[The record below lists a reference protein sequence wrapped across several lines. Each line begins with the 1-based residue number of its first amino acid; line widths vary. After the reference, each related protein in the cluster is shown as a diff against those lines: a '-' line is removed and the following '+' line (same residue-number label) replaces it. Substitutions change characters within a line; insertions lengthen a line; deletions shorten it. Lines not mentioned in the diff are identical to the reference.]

1 MPIPNPYRGLRGLP
15 TDVWIIFATTLVNRA
30 GMMALPFLVLYL
42 TRYLHVSAPL
52 AGLAVSAYG
61 IGGLVTAPI
70 AGRLA
75 DRVGPFAVM
84 RASLALT
91 GVILLIIPLAHSL
104 VVVMALTFLWAV
116 VADAARPATMSALT
130 DTTRPEQRKAAIAVN
145 RLAINLGMSVGPA
158 LGGFLAQISFP
169 LLFVVDGATS
179 LAAAAVLST
188 LLWVRKRSTRN
199 GPASPRDW
207 RRALRYSPK
216 TSVRLARSHG
226 AHVLR
231 DRGAATNLVF
241 TQHQGAM
248 PLYLVRDLH
257 YTEAFYGGLFV
268 LNTLII
274 VAIEVPLNIAM
285 AHWDMRR
292 TLALAIALVAIG
304 FGALGLARTP
314 LAIAGT
320 VVIWTFGEMIFFP
333 TSTAYVSELAPAGR
347 TGEYMGAF
355 SATFSLALIV
365 GPWMGATLLDRV
377 RRRSDLDRHAGLR
390 TRRIDARPQS
400 RERARRAS
408 SAATPE

>member
-1 MPIPNPYRGLRGLP
+1 VPIPNPYRGLRGLP
-15 TDVWIIFATTLVNRA
+15 ADVWIIFATALVNRA

-52 AGLAVSAYG
+52 AGFAISAYG
-61 IGGLVTAPI
+61 IGGLVTSPM

-75 DRVGPFAVM
+75 DRIGPFAVL

-91 GVILLIIPLAHSL
+91 GLILLIIPLVHSFI
-104 VVVMALTFLWAV
+104 VVVGLTFLWAV

-145 RLAINLGMSVGPA
+145 RLAVNLGMSVGPA

-188 LLWVRKRSTRN
+188 LLWMRRRSGGRA
-199 GPASPRDW
+199 GPQHVVAA
-207 RRALRYSPK
+207 RAALFGK
-216 TSVRLARSHG
+216 NSV
-226 AHVLR
+226 VWR
-231 DRGAATNLVF
+231 DRTALTFFATSFLMNLVF
-241 TQHQGAM
+241 SQHQGAM
-248 PLYLVRDLH
+248 PLYIVRDLH
-257 YTEAFYGGLFV
+257 YPEAFYGGLFV

-285 AHWDMRR
+285 AHWNLRR
-292 TLALAIALVAIG
+292 TLALAIVLVAIG
-304 FGALGLARTP
+304 FGALGAAQTP

-333 TSTAYVSELAPAGR
+333 TSTAYVSELAPPGR
-347 TGEYMGAF
+347 TGEYMGGFA
-355 SATFSLALIV
+355 STFSLALIV
-365 GPWMGATLLDRV
+365 GPWMGAALLDR
-377 RRRSDLDRHAGLR
+377 AGGTVTWTIMFGCGMVAATLALVAR
-390 TRRIDARPQS
+390 TRG
-400 RERARRAS
+400 S
-408 SAATPE
+408 SIVPAIPD